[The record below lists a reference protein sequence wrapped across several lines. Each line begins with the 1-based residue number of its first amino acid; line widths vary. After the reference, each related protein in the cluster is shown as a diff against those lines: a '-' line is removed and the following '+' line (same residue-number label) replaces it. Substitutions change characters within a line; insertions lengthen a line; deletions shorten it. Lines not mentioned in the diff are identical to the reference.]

1 MWRLYFLRLA
11 WLPLVVLPLQFAAA
25 CLPLDSSPLASIST
39 PGLIQSH
46 PMSSDA
52 LCEAPSFNSG
62 ELSLQSENQSKQRL
76 MSTRCGA
83 LLSGVQQAIEDL
95 SQPVM
100 ASLGF
105 PACQFFPRK
114 LSPRPT
120 DDDPPVLG

>member
-1 MWRLYFLRLA
+1 
-11 WLPLVVLPLQFAAA
+11 V
-25 CLPLDSSPLASIST
+25 
-39 PGLIQSH
+39 
-46 PMSSDA
+46 SSDA
-52 LCEAPSFNSG
+52 LCEVPSFSSG

-76 MSTRCGA
+76 MPIRCGA

-105 PACQFFPRK
+105 PARQFFPRK